1 MQKFTE
7 ELLVESLTKRFLAAV
22 KAFLVNLITQ
32 SEWDRLGLEKTWRY
46 FLPLIVIVGL
56 WVLYYLSFW
65 VAGILHPYV
74 IAAALN
80 VFHCKN
86 YFLIFY
92 ISIPIFFLA
101 LALSIPTLA
110 FAIPT

>member
-65 VAGILHPYV
+65 VAGI
-74 IAAALN
+74 
-80 VFHCKN
+80 
-86 YFLIFY
+86 
-92 ISIPIFFLA
+92 
-101 LALSIPTLA
+101 TLA
-110 FAIPT
+110 ITGVWLWRSRF

>member
-1 MQKFTE
+1 MENPIKETPDQIVIDKAK
-7 ELLVESLTKRFLAAV
+7 VESLTKRFLAAA

-65 VAGILHPYV
+65 VAGI
-74 IAAALN
+74 
-80 VFHCKN
+80 
-86 YFLIFY
+86 
-92 ISIPIFFLA
+92 
-101 LALSIPTLA
+101 TLA
-110 FAIPT
+110 ITGVWLWQSRK

>member
-1 MQKFTE
+1 MENPIKETPDQIVIDKAK
-7 ELLVESLTKRFLAAV
+7 VESLTKRFLTAA

-65 VAGILHPYV
+65 VAGI
-74 IAAALN
+74 
-80 VFHCKN
+80 
-86 YFLIFY
+86 
-92 ISIPIFFLA
+92 
-101 LALSIPTLA
+101 TLA
-110 FAIPT
+110 ITGVWLWQSRK